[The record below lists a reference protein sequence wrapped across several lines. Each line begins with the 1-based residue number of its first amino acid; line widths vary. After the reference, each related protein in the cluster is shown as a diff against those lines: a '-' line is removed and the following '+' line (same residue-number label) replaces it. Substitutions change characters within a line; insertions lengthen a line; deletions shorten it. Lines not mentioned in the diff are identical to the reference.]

1 MKNRALRD
9 PPSGGVTAIK
19 KEVSLSRSHS
29 DSYRQNRPAPGDDVL
44 RPTVSTNEL
53 GLVKVCSVMYPLNE
67 CC

>member
-1 MKNRALRD
+1 MKNPALRD

-29 DSYRQNRPAPGDDVL
+29 DSYRQNRPPPGDDVL

-53 GLVKVCSVMYPLNE
+53 GLVKVCIVIRVHFYF
-67 CC
+67 